1 MRWRRI
7 LLWGA
12 AAVVVVLLAVVGGYY
27 LWFSHLMAGANDR
40 VDPGVSAALSSL
52 PPASVVAPVPASP
65 GAMNILLL
73 GSDKRAG
80 VPGSRSDTIMLVH
93 VDPSQKFVSM
103 LSLPR
108 DLRVDVPGEGL
119 GRLNTAYSRGGAALA
134 IRTVKQLTGVN
145 IDHYLQVDFDAFQ
158 KLTDS
163 LGGVYIDVDRRYFND
178 SPTYEPIDIQA
189 GYQLLNGDDA
199 LDYVRFRHDSNSD
212 FGRMLRQQRFLQ
224 ALKEQISAEGAGLL
238 LKLPGMAGDLFSNAT
253 TDLSAD
259 QILRLAYFGARL
271 GGGHIRQVRVVGTI
285 TTIDGVSYVIAD
297 PDAIAKAVTDS
308 LTPSTQAATDGT
320 TATGAPSA
328 GTGTT
333 GHHALSGLE
342 GVTATVPFVVEAPD
356 YLPADYSYSDVV
368 PAAGHTYTINTGG
381 GSEPAVRIIYQHS
394 NRDQYLGVTETT
406 WLDAPIASPGTAVKA
421 DGITYTVVGTA
432 GKVDHVWWKK
442 DGVLYW
448 VSNTLSYL
456 LPQSE
461 MLRVAE
467 SFSPVV
473 K

>member
-1 MRWRRI
+1 M
-7 LLWGA
+7 
-12 AAVVVVLLAVVGGYY
+12 AVLVVVLMAVAGGYY

-52 PPASVVAPVPASP
+52 PPTSVVAPVPASP
-65 GAMNILLL
+65 GAMDLLLL

-80 VPGSRSDTIMLVH
+80 VAGSRSDTIMLVH
-93 VDPSQKFVSM
+93 VDPSQNFVSM

-108 DLRVDVPGEGL
+108 DLRVDIPGQGL
-119 GRLNTAYSRGGAALA
+119 GKLNTAYAHGGAALA

-145 IDHYLQVDFDAFQ
+145 IDHYLQVDFEAFQ

-163 LGGVYIDVDRRYFND
+163 LGGVYVDVDRRYFND

-189 GYQLLNGDDA
+189 GYQLLNGYDA

-224 ALKEQISAEGAGLL
+224 ALKEQISAQGAGLV
-238 LKLPGMAGDLFSNAT
+238 LKLPRLAGDLFSNAA

-259 QILRLAYFGARL
+259 QILKLAYFGARL
-271 GGGHIRQVRVVGTI
+271 GGGHIRQARLAGTI
-285 TTIDGVSYVIAD
+285 TTIEGVSYVIASSA
-297 PDAIAKAVTDS
+297 AIAQAVKDF
-308 LTPSTQAATDGT
+308 LTPSTQATNET
-320 TATGAPSA
+320 TTTGQPSA

-333 GHHALSGLE
+333 GHHTLSAWQE
-342 GVTATVPFVVEAPD
+342 VAATVPFAVEAPD
-356 YLPADYSYSDVV
+356 YLPAGYSYSDRV
-368 PAAGHTYTINTGG
+368 PLAGHTYTIKVGG
-381 GSEPAVRIIYQHS
+381 GSEPAVRVIYRYS
-394 NRDQYLGVTETT
+394 DRDQYLGVTETT
-406 WLDAPIASPGTAVKA
+406 WLDAPIAAPGTPVQSG
-421 DGITYTVVGTA
+421 DITYTVVGTE
-432 GKVDHVWWKK
+432 GKVDRVWWKK

-448 VSNTLSYL
+448 VSNTLSHL
-456 LPQSE
+456 LSQSE

-467 SFSPVV
+467 SFIPVA